1 MSELK
6 ILGAALKQK
15 KVITAIQ
22 TCMNPK
28 EEFTSQAQLV
38 YKRICKWYD
47 DDPNSNSVDSEILKA
62 SLMRENKRHADKLGQ
77 FVDHITDLD
86 VSEVN
91 VLQEIVSTK
100 TNKIMQELGARMLNF
115 EPYESMVDELG
126 ALEELHS
133 SDFVGRD

>member
-100 TNKIMQELGARMLNF
+100 TNTIMQELGARMLNF
-115 EPYESMVDELG
+115 EPYESMVDALG